1 MHNCKYRDH
10 NILKSIQYPCNYRVN
25 ARSIRDNL
33 CLKYDLED
41 EKKKIFSFFS
51 PRIFAANLEIILFP
65 LSISDRIGRGTKSI
79 TDRVKLSQWPD
90 TRICAKQALSLSLSL
105 FPKGERISPRCIFI
119 RLAGFHFREI
129 QAWAY
134 LIASFLF
141 WDAEY
146 RTTTYLTVLN
156 IAVSRGCVRRE
167 SSEKKAGWSFQ
178 LEIRTVKL
186 HVEIASGFVTLSLT
200 MIYPSGENS
209 ICFIMIVRCICFQD

>member
-1 MHNCKYRDH
+1 M
-10 NILKSIQYPCNYRVN
+10 LKIWFRRWKKKNLFLLFPPYFCRQFRNNSLPSLDKWSNWPRYKINYRSSKTFTMT
-25 ARSIRDNL
+25 RYSHL
-33 CLKYDLED
+33 CETGIK
-41 EKKKIFSFFS
+41 
-51 PRIFAANLEIILFP
+51 
-65 LSISDRIGRGTKSI
+65 
-79 TDRVKLSQWPD
+79 
-90 TRICAKQALSLSLSL
+90 SLSLSL
-105 FPKGERISPRCIFI
+105 FSKGERISPRCIFI